1 MKKSFTLFMLM
12 LLAVFLAPTAV
23 DAQDITLEGYTN
35 VYIRVQAAVEGSGRV
50 SVTPPKGGLET
61 YKEVVD
67 FQKTLPVAM
76 SSVSFNVKC
85 RANSGYT
92 FGGLYADDGDGVFDI
107 TKDELIYSA
116 DAGLMLL
123 PLSMLG
129 LDDDYE
135 LYATETEAQ
144 MGEKPTEPQV
154 IIFANF
160 SNGVTIAVDRY
171 QEQCGT
177 VEISKPVNAAG
188 DVVTIKAI
196 PAEGYQFEYW
206 KTGYGS
212 QWGMPNP
219 DTSVS
224 SEAEWTFTVQGG
236 ERYYAYFSAV
246 NAPVLEFPEEGGWI
260 ATSFTG
266 SWLMHEQS
274 QGISYCL
281 TMDDIVTNDAMQTYL
296 NIDNDDAK
304 YDNVHRFFSAERGY
318 GNRASLVYGKG
329 TVRFTHYIVGLG
341 FDRSGNILEW
351 SGTKP
356 YTVND
361 RDNTLGYHVYVFRP
375 DLEAFVRIGT
385 TDSYEEVYT
394 TSVTVPANTCYLC
407 MEGFDLADPITG
419 YIPEVIGLS
428 PEAFDKAVAGVEEV
442 QVSQKVGRQTV
453 FDLMGR
459 KMDGTPVKGLYIR
472 EGKKIVIK

>member
-12 LLAVFLAPTAV
+12 LLTVFLAPTAV

-35 VYIRVQAAVEGSGRV
+35 VYIRVQAAIEGSGRV
-50 SVTPPKGGLET
+50 SVTPPSGGLET
-61 YKEVVD
+61 YKETVD

-92 FGGLYADDGDGVFDI
+92 YGGLYVDDGDGVFDI
-107 TKDELIYSA
+107 TKDELISTS
-116 DAGLMLL
+116 DAALVLL
-123 PLSMLG
+123 PLSTLG
-129 LDDDYE
+129 LGDDYQ

-144 MGEKPTEPQV
+144 MGEKPTEAQV

-212 QWGMPNP
+212 QWGAPVR

-236 ERYYAYFSAV
+236 ERYYAYFSAID
-246 NAPVLEFPEEGGWI
+246 APVLEFPEEGGWI
-260 ATSFTG
+260 AASFTAN
-266 SWLMHEQS
+266 WLMHEQS
-274 QGISYCL
+274 EGISYCL

-296 NIDNDDAK
+296 DIDNDDAK
-304 YDNVHRFFSAERGY
+304 YDNIHRFINAERGY

-329 TVRFTHYIVGLG
+329 KVRFTHYIPGLG
-341 FDRSGNILEW
+341 FDRVGNILEW

-428 PEAFDKAVAGVEEV
+428 PEAFDKAVAGVETV
-442 QVSQKVGRQTV
+442 QTSPVIGRQTV

-459 KMDGTPVKGLYIR
+459 KMGGTPAKGLYIR
-472 EGKKIVIK
+472 EGKKFVIK